1 MSPQLQILFEG
12 SDIIPRH
19 DSLYD
24 GDGYVIIGCHQRT
37 STQTMRMTWYRANTT
52 TELQDG
58 SKYSIDTQQGTLTIR
73 NAGNSEFTSYMT
85 DTVKEFQ
92 RGSSFKTVFP
102 NATIQIITSRIS
114 VHGRFT

>member
-37 STQTMRMTWYRANTT
+37 STQTMRMAWYRANTT

-58 SKYSIDTQQGTLTIR
+58 PKYSIDSQQGTLTIR
-73 NAGNSEFTSYMT
+73 NAGNN
-85 DTVKEFQ
+85 K
-92 RGSSFKTVFP
+92 FKG
-102 NATIQIITSRIS
+102 QGIS
-114 VHGRFT
+114 

>member
-37 STQTMRMTWYRANTT
+37 SIQTMRMAWYRANTT

-58 SKYSIDTQQGTLTIR
+58 PKYSIDSQQGTLTIR
-73 NAGNSEFTSYMT
+73 NAGNN
-85 DTVKEFQ
+85 K
-92 RGSSFKTVFP
+92 FKG
-102 NATIQIITSRIS
+102 QGIS
-114 VHGRFT
+114 